1 MKRIF
6 FAAILCLL
14 AVVTSEART
23 NPGEKTG
30 VTFDKMVYDFGT
42 VKESGPNVKHEFV
55 MTVTG
60 DSPVAIL
67 QAHASCGCTRP
78 SYDRKPVRP
87 GEKSVIKVTF
97 VPKGQKGE
105 VNKEI
110 RLKLKSANGKSE
122 AVTLRLTGVVTP

>member
-6 FAAILCLL
+6 FAAIICLL
-14 AVVTSEART
+14 VAVTAGART
-23 NPGEKTG
+23 NPGEKVG
-30 VTFDKMVYDFGT
+30 VTFDKIVYDFGT
-42 VKESGPNVKHEFV
+42 VKESGANVKHEFV

-67 QAHASCGCTRP
+67 QAHASCGCTKP

-87 GEKSVIKVTF
+87 GEKGIIKVSF

-105 VNKEI
+105 VNKDI
-110 RLKLKSANGKSE
+110 RLKLKSGNGKSE
-122 AVTLRLTGVVTP
+122 TVTLRLTGVVTP

>member
-30 VTFDKMVYDFGT
+30 VGT
-42 VKESGPNVKHEFV
+42 VKEAGANVKHEFV

-60 DSPVAIL
+60 NSPVAIL